1 MLTITVTTTAVE
13 EKALRWMAADP
24 QVWADNFIKQRAL
37 IAMNEIYDM
46 EVARMR
52 SDPNITSIPVNV
64 EDVVL
69 AADIQTA
76 AERMA
81 TLPIP
86 PLP

>member
-1 MLTITVTTTAVE
+1 MLTITVTTTDVE
-13 EKALRWMAADP
+13 EKALKWMAVDP
-24 QVWADNFIKQRAL
+24 QVWAENFIKQRAL

-52 SDPNITSIPVNV
+52 LDPEITSIPVNI
-64 EDVVL
+64 EEVVL

-81 TLPIP
+81 TLPTP